1 MENLT
6 INPWS
11 TTDYSDYGHLREQFG
26 IQEFTKDQWR
36 DIPHPPL
43 LFRRGIVFGQR
54 DFYRIAQAIHN
65 KKKWAIMT
73 GLMPSGKMHLGHKMV
88 IDQVIYYQ
96 SLGADIFIGVADI
109 EAYATRGYTLPETK
123 KVALEEYITNYI
135 ALGLQP
141 CDIYFQS
148 QRKEVT
154 DLGYILAKKT
164 NWSEVTSIYGFT
176 GATNMAHV
184 FAPLIQCGDILH
196 VQMKK
201 YGGPRPTLVPVGVDQ
216 DPHIRF
222 TRDIAQS
229 HRLYNVTV
237 TKDGKP
243 GIFVKGNTDSKKLLD
258 KAQDEVQKKGYS
270 IKRITKYNA
279 LYILDKNVDMDG
291 IDRALA
297 KIEQDLE
304 GYGFI
309 LPSSTYH
316 RFMTGLTGEK
326 MSSSK
331 PQTAIFL
338 TDTAHEAQKKIQ
350 SAKTGGAISLAEQK
364 KYGGNPD
371 KCVVYE
377 LFLYHLLPDDKELT
391 EIYEKCRNGEQR
403 CGDCKKLAIEMI
415 TKFLEEL
422 EEKRK
427 EAWDKLDEYVSS

>member
-1 MENLT
+1 MEDLK
-6 INPWS
+6 IDPWS
-11 TTDYSDYGHLREQFG
+11 ATDYSDYTHLREQFG
-26 IQEFTKDQWR
+26 IQEFKKEHWKAL
-36 DIPHPPL
+36 PHPPL
-43 LFRRGIVFGQR
+43 LLRRGIVFGQR
-54 DFYRIAQAIHN
+54 DFYRVTQAIHN
-65 KKKWAIMT
+65 KKKWAMMT

-96 SLGADIFIGVADI
+96 SLGADVFIGIADI
-109 EAYATRGYTLPETK
+109 EAYATRGYTLSEAK
-123 KVALEEYITNYI
+123 KVALDEYITSYI

-141 CDIYFQS
+141 CKIYFQS
-148 QRKEVT
+148 QQKEVT
-154 DLGYILAKKT
+154 DLGYILGKKT
-164 NWSEVTSIYGFT
+164 NWSELTAIYGFT

-196 VQMKK
+196 VQMKE

-237 TKDGKP
+237 AKDGKP
-243 GIFVKGNTDSKKLLD
+243 GIFVKGKKDSEKLLD
-258 KAQDEVQKKGYS
+258 KAQEVVQKKGYS
-270 IKRITKYNA
+270 IKRITKYNT
-279 LYILDKNVDMDG
+279 LYIQDKNIDMDA
-291 IDRALA
+291 IDRELA
-297 KIEQDLE
+297 KIEQE
-304 GYGFI
+304 YGGYGFI

-338 TDTAHEAQKKIQ
+338 TDKPDEAQKKIQ
-350 SAKTGGAISLAEQK
+350 SAKTGGAISLAEQRK
-364 KYGGNPD
+364 HGGNPN

-377 LFLYHLLPDDKELT
+377 LFFYHLLPDDKHLT
-391 EIYEKCRNGEQR
+391 EIYKKCRNGEQR

-422 EEKRK
+422 ARKRK
-427 EAWDKLDEYVSS
+427 ESKDKLEEYIT

>member
-1 MENLT
+1 MEDLK
-6 INPWS
+6 IDPWS
-11 TTDYSDYGHLREQFG
+11 TTDYSDYAHLREQFG
-26 IQEFTKDQWR
+26 IQEFKKEHWKSL
-36 DIPHPPL
+36 PHPPL

-54 DFYRIAQAIHN
+54 DFYRVIQAIQN
-65 KKKWAIMT
+65 KKKWAMMT

-88 IDQVIYYQ
+88 IDQVMYYQ

-109 EAYATRGYTLPETK
+109 EAYATRGYTLPEAK
-123 KVALEEYITNYI
+123 KVALEEYIISYI
-135 ALGLQP
+135 ALGLKP
-141 CDIYFQS
+141 CNIYFQS
-148 QRKEVT
+148 QQKEVT
-154 DLGYILAKKT
+154 DLGYILAKKA

-229 HRLYNVTV
+229 HRLYNVAV
-237 TKDGKP
+237 AKDGKP
-243 GIFVKGNTDSKKLLD
+243 GIFVKGKKDSEKLLD
-258 KAQDEVQKKGYS
+258 KAQEAVQKKGYS

-279 LYILDKNVDMDG
+279 LYIQDKNIDMDA

-297 KIEQDLE
+297 KIEQE
-304 GYGFI
+304 YGGYGFI

-338 TDTAHEAQKKIQ
+338 TDTPQEAQKKMQ
-350 SAKTGGAISLAEQK
+350 SAKTGGATSLAEQK
-364 KYGGNPD
+364 KYGGNPN

-377 LFLYHLLPDDKELT
+377 LFLYHLLPDDKQLT

-403 CGDCKKLAIEMI
+403 CGDCKTLAIEMI

-422 EEKRK
+422 EGKRK
-427 EAWDKLDEYVSS
+427 EAKDKLDEYIN

>member
-1 MENLT
+1 MEDLK
-6 INPWS
+6 IDPWS
-11 TTDYSDYGHLREQFG
+11 ATDYSDYTHLREQFG
-26 IQEFTKDQWR
+26 IQEFKKEHWKAL
-36 DIPHPPL
+36 PHPPL
-43 LFRRGIVFGQR
+43 LLRRGIVFGQR
-54 DFYRIAQAIHN
+54 DFYRVTQAIHN
-65 KKKWAIMT
+65 KKKWAMMT

-96 SLGADIFIGVADI
+96 SLGADVFIGIADI
-109 EAYATRGYTLPETK
+109 EAYATRGYTLSEAK
-123 KVALEEYITNYI
+123 KVALDEYITSYI

-141 CDIYFQS
+141 CKIYFQS
-148 QRKEVT
+148 QQKEVT
-154 DLGYILAKKT
+154 DLGYILGKKT
-164 NWSEVTSIYGFT
+164 NWSELTAIYGFT

-184 FAPLIQCGDILH
+184 FAPLIQGGDILH
-196 VQMKK
+196 VQMKE

-237 TKDGKP
+237 AKDGKP
-243 GIFVKGNTDSKKLLD
+243 GIFVKGKKDSEKLLD
-258 KAQDEVQKKGYS
+258 KAQEAVQKKGYS

-279 LYILDKNVDMDG
+279 LYIQDKNIDMDA
-291 IDRALA
+291 IDRTLA
-297 KIEQDLE
+297 KIEQE
-304 GYGFI
+304 YGGYGFI

-338 TDTAHEAQKKIQ
+338 TDTPDDAQKKIQ
-350 SAKTGGAISLAEQK
+350 SAKTGGGISLAEQRK
-364 KYGGNPD
+364 HGGNPD

-377 LFLYHLLPDDKELT
+377 LFFYHLLPDDKHLT
-391 EIYEKCRNGEQR
+391 EIYKKCRNGEQR

-422 EEKRK
+422 ARKRK
-427 EAWDKLDEYVSS
+427 EAKDKLEEYIT

>member
-1 MENLT
+1 MEDLK
-6 INPWS
+6 IDPWS
-11 TTDYSDYGHLREQFG
+11 ATDYSDYTHLREQFG
-26 IQEFTKDQWR
+26 IQEFKKEHWKAL
-36 DIPHPPL
+36 PHPPL
-43 LFRRGIVFGQR
+43 LLRRGIVFGQR
-54 DFYRIAQAIHN
+54 DFYRVTQAIHN
-65 KKKWAIMT
+65 KKKWAMMT

-96 SLGADIFIGVADI
+96 SLGADVFIGIADI
-109 EAYATRGYTLPETK
+109 EAYATRGYTLSEAK
-123 KVALEEYITNYI
+123 KVALDEYITSYI

-141 CDIYFQS
+141 CKIYFQS
-148 QRKEVT
+148 QQKEVT
-154 DLGYILAKKT
+154 DLGYILGKKT
-164 NWSEVTSIYGFT
+164 NWSELTAIYGFT

-196 VQMKK
+196 VQMKE

-237 TKDGKP
+237 AKDGKP
-243 GIFVKGNTDSKKLLD
+243 GIFVKGKKDSEKLLD
-258 KAQDEVQKKGYS
+258 KAQEVVQKKGYS
-270 IKRITKYNA
+270 IKRITKYNT
-279 LYILDKNVDMDG
+279 LYIQDKNIDMDA
-291 IDRALA
+291 IDRELA
-297 KIEQDLE
+297 KIEQE
-304 GYGFI
+304 YGGYGFI

-338 TDTAHEAQKKIQ
+338 TDTPDEAQKKIQ
-350 SAKTGGAISLAEQK
+350 SAKTGGAISLAEQRK
-364 KYGGNPD
+364 HGGNPN

-377 LFLYHLLPDDKELT
+377 LFFYHLLPDDKHLT
-391 EIYEKCRNGEQR
+391 EIYKKCRNGEQR

-422 EEKRK
+422 ARKRK
-427 EAWDKLDEYVSS
+427 ESKDKLEEYIT

>member
-1 MENLT
+1 MEDLK
-6 INPWS
+6 IDPWS
-11 TTDYSDYGHLREQFG
+11 ATDYSDYTHLREQFG
-26 IQEFTKDQWR
+26 IQEFKKEHWKAL
-36 DIPHPPL
+36 PHPPL
-43 LFRRGIVFGQR
+43 LLRRGIVFGQR
-54 DFYRIAQAIHN
+54 DFYRVTQAIHN
-65 KKKWAIMT
+65 KKKWAMMT

-96 SLGADIFIGVADI
+96 SLGADVFIGIADI
-109 EAYATRGYTLPETK
+109 EAYATRGYTLSEAK
-123 KVALEEYITNYI
+123 KVALDEYITSYI

-141 CDIYFQS
+141 CKIYFQS
-148 QRKEVT
+148 QQKEVT
-154 DLGYILAKKT
+154 DLGYILGKKT
-164 NWSEVTSIYGFT
+164 NWSELTAIYGFT

-184 FAPLIQCGDILH
+184 FAPLIQGGDILH
-196 VQMKK
+196 VQMKE

-237 TKDGKP
+237 AKDGKP
-243 GIFVKGNTDSKKLLD
+243 GIFVKGKKDSEQLLD
-258 KAQDEVQKKGYS
+258 KAQEAVQKKGYS
-270 IKRITKYNA
+270 IKRITKYNT
-279 LYILDKNVDMDG
+279 LYIQDKNIDMDA
-291 IDRALA
+291 IDRTLA
-297 KIEQDLE
+297 KIEQE
-304 GYGFI
+304 YGGYGFI

-338 TDTAHEAQKKIQ
+338 TDTPDDAQKKIQ
-350 SAKTGGAISLAEQK
+350 SAKTGGGISLAEQRK
-364 KYGGNPD
+364 HGGNPD

-377 LFLYHLLPDDKELT
+377 LFFYHLLPDDKHLT
-391 EIYEKCRNGEQR
+391 EIYKKCRNGEQR

-422 EEKRK
+422 ARKRK
-427 EAWDKLDEYVSS
+427 ESKDKLEEYIT